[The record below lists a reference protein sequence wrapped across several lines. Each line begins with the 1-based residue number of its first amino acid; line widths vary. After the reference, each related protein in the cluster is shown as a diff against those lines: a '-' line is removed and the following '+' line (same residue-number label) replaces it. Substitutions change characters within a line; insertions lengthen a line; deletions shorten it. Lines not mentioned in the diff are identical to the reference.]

1 MGLVC
6 NPNFTK
12 NKWWLPLGWG
22 APKKSTPGGGYEST
36 NRHLWGSNHLASS
49 PARLTSS
56 SREIGRLQQNLPVKI
71 NNHPRC
77 RNLSINSM
85 LHYFL
90 LKTHIWLISTT
101 VYYVSISFLER
112 TLCAHMSKSQK
123 KMGSIFPR
131 DSYVP
136 QWSACPWARL
146 VIHWA
151 SHTPCNL
158 NTLQGTNISHLGK
171 LGKSSSKCRFLGDML
186 VSWRVNLN

>member
-1 MGLVC
+1 MCYSGTCLQPELHQKQMVVTLGMG
-6 NPNFTK
+6 
-12 NKWWLPLGWG
+12 G
-22 APKKSTPGGGYEST
+22 PKKINPWGGGYEST

-123 KMGSIFPR
+123 KNGKHFSQGFLRASVVSMSMGKAR
-131 DSYVP
+131 DPLSQP
-136 QWSACPWARL
+136 
-146 VIHWA
+146 H
-151 SHTPCNL
+151 
-158 NTLQGTNISHLGK
+158 TLQSQYPPGN
-171 LGKSSSKCRFLGDML
+171 
-186 VSWRVNLN
+186 